1 MTRENETNATNE
13 ASEARDAKSSEP
25 AASADPATAGAHD
38 QHDQHEEEG
47 SMKSFLVAFSVM
59 VGTLLCAELMFRE
72 SQLLKKI
79 PKGYHLS
86 AKQEEYR
93 KVGGDIVVTGD
104 SRMFHGVVPSAMTET
119 LKQKTGKT
127 YQLYNMGIPSGTT
140 PIFLIAAHEAARH
153 KPPPKA
159 FVIGVTPALF
169 SCCDTVASLH
179 VSAGVNPENSV
190 LLAQGTILP
199 NTEEA
204 GNSIAYGASRLLQ
217 FRTDVVNALKDGTI
231 PPPLSFQDHG
241 WITMGP
247 RLSATTQDTRARG
260 RAVGYADL
268 MDKSKGSAIRKPSVN
283 FVREA
288 VQVLQ
293 RAGVKVA
300 IIGTPQ
306 SRQLDWYHDHAHVYY
321 EYIDAVQA
329 IANETN
335 VPFVDL
341 NSFPGLE
348 NIDFVDGDHLSEPGA
363 VKFTNY
369 LSATVLAPLLEGN

>member
-1 MTRENETNATNE
+1 MTTENTTPEKE
-13 ASEARDAKSSEP
+13 IQDAP
-25 AASADPATAGAHD
+25 DD
-38 QHDQHEEEG
+38 EG
-47 SMKSFLVAFSVM
+47 SMKPFLVAFTVM
-59 VGTLLCAELMFRE
+59 VAVLFSAELMFRD

-93 KVGGDIVVTGD
+93 KIGGDIVVTGD
-104 SRMFHGVVPSAMTET
+104 SRMFHGVVPSAMAET
-119 LKQKTGKT
+119 LKQKTGKS

-169 SCCDTVASLH
+169 SCCDMVTSLH
-179 VSAGVNPENSV
+179 VSAGITPENSV
-190 LLAQGTILP
+190 LLAKANLLP

-217 FRTDVVNALKDGTI
+217 FRTDVVNAVKDGTI
-231 PPPLSFQDHG
+231 PPPVAFQDHG
-241 WITMGP
+241 WISMGP
-247 RLSATTQDTRARG
+247 RLSAVTQDTRAKG
-260 RAVGYADL
+260 RAIAYADL
-268 MDKSKGSAIRKPSVN
+268 MEKSKGITVRKPPSN
-283 FVREA
+283 YVREA
-288 VQVLQ
+288 VEVLQ

-306 SRQLDWYHDHAHVYY
+306 SRQLDWYHDNAHTYY
-321 EYIDAVQA
+321 EYIAAVQA
-329 IANETN
+329 IADETH